1 MMKKVGVLIVF
12 IIAII
17 ACKKEEVKV
26 DYASFGEKITAEN
39 AITKDQMILKFKAL
53 KTGDTID
60 VKFAST
66 VSKVCKTKGC
76 WMKIDLGDEQ
86 ETTVKFKD
94 YGFFV
99 PMNSEERQVVV
110 NGKAYVSVISVEEL
124 QHFAKD
130 ADKSEEE
137 IAKITDPKF
146 TYSFL
151 ADGVLMAK

>member
-1 MMKKVGVLIVF
+1 MKKVGLLIVF
-12 IIAII
+12 LITII

-26 DYASFGEKITAEN
+26 NYASFGETITAKN
-39 AITKDQMILKFKAL
+39 AISKNDMISKFKTL
-53 KTGDTID
+53 KEGDTID

-66 VSKVCKTKGC
+66 VSEVCKTKGC
-76 WMKIDLGDEQ
+76 WMKIDLGDAQ

-110 NGKAYVSVISVEEL
+110 NGKAYVSIVSVDEL

-130 ADKSEEE
+130 AGKSDEE

-151 ADGVLMAK
+151 ADGVLIAE